1 MKVSKEVKVF
11 LDTAF
16 GDKYIALQALVFSNA
31 GDEYQL
37 ELYDDWLEGS
47 GQIFELTQSS
57 LINISQ
63 WVKEQELKTIFRLAF
78 EDLEIE
84 DEIKI
89 S

>member
-1 MKVSKEVKVF
+1 MKVPKEVKVF

-16 GDKYIALQALVFSNA
+16 DDKYIALQALVFSNA

-47 GQIFELTQSS
+47 GQIFGLTQSS

-63 WVKEQELKTIFRLAF
+63 WVKEQELKTIFGLAF
-78 EDLEIE
+78 EDLEVE

-89 S
+89 N

>member
-1 MKVSKEVKVF
+1 MKVPKEVKIF

-47 GQIFELTQSS
+47 GEIFGLTQSS

-63 WVKEQELKTIFRLAF
+63 WVKEQELKTIFKLAF
-78 EDLEIE
+78 ENLEVE